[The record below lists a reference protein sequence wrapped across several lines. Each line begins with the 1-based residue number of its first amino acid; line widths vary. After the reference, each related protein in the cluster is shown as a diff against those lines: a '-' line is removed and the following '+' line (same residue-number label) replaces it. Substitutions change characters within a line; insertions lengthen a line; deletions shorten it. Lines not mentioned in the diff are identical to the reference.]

1 MKEWSDV
8 CFLISDKMG
17 SKRRSSDIIS
27 LLVSIYGSK
36 DIFINEYRDVLADR
50 LLHQHNYNT
59 ARSAF
64 FIPVT

>member
-1 MKEWSDV
+1 
-8 CFLISDKMG
+8 MG

-59 ARSAF
+59 ARWACGSCPR
-64 FIPVT
+64 IPAPVLEFSCCF